1 MRGGQC
7 RLVEL
12 NRARSRGGGCGSGG
26 SEPGREAFRRGW
38 GAAAAPGGGFLLL
51 HSSGTP
57 EGSKGEPRAWGL
69 RLLPPC
75 PLPFPPVPP
84 SHPPP
89 SRDPVPAGRCTE
101 LRGGRRRYKSPS
113 PRLLCFPRSYKT
125 GGGVLVTLTFR
136 DLYDAFISLPSAM
149 GCGQGSALIL
159 ASSLSVSRS
168 EQIPGSADSE
178 DSSWGPTVCGCLSLS
193 IIKDSCQLFPINSS
207 APSCARIWR
216 LPRDAFGTEP

>member
-1 MRGGQC
+1 MP
-7 RLVEL
+7 
-12 NRARSRGGGCGSGG
+12 A
-26 SEPGREAFRRGW
+26 W
-38 GAAAAPGGGFLLL
+38 GAEPAAEPGGGLRL
-51 HSSGTP
+51 
-57 EGSKGEPRAWGL
+57 RGL
-69 RLLPPC
+69 RARAGGVQEGLGGSGSSRRGLSAAAQLGDTGGEQGGAPGLGSPAAPPV
-75 PLPFPPVPP
+75 PSPFPPRAPLSP
-84 SHPPP
+84 APQQGPG
-89 SRDPVPAGRCTE
+89 AGRCAE

-125 GGGVLVTLTFR
+125 ARGALVTLTFR

-193 IIKDSCQLFPINSS
+193 IIKDSCRLFPINSS
-207 APSCARIWR
+207 APSCARIWC